1 MTMPASISCDEFD
14 QGVDEL
20 AVGTLGEPERGIL
33 LEHAAVC
40 PVCEAR
46 LNGLAGLADRL
57 LLLVPEVEPPAG
69 FEAGAMARMSS
80 ATTERPAR
88 GAGSPAEFGN
98 VGGAH
103 PGAAGDANGSIANGS
118 IADAGANGSIADGGD
133 PDGGDP
139 DGGDPDA
146 GDTRRADTDTD
157 GLVRDRRHRAP
168 GHRAPGTTANPHAGA
183 RPAAPRKWQKRSWR
197 LVAVAAVAVA
207 VLGAG
212 IALGRTSKRA
222 QPVAVARHGE
232 IMTVAGA
239 DVGTAQIINTPEPH
253 VLLSLKGPLSWGVLN
268 CQLQTAEGR
277 RVSIGSWDYEDNP
290 QGTWAMRI
298 DRSLKGAVLMR
309 IVDQRGAVVATA
321 SLA

>member
-1 MTMPASISCDEFD
+1 MTTPAAITCDEFD

-33 LEHAAVC
+33 LDHAASC
-40 PVCEAR
+40 PACEAR
-46 LNGLAGLADRL
+46 LNWLAGLADRL

-69 FEAGAMARMSS
+69 FEAGAMARMVGAS
-80 ATTERPAR
+80 TDRPERGTDDSPPKVGDTAGAEHASVAGRRRFLGQPPAR
-88 GAGSPAEFGN
+88 VTTNPY
-98 VGGAH
+98 
-103 PGAAGDANGSIANGS
+103 AGDR
-118 IADAGANGSIADGGD
+118 
-133 PDGGDP
+133 P
-139 DGGDPDA
+139 
-146 GDTRRADTDTD
+146 
-157 GLVRDRRHRAP
+157 
-168 GHRAPGTTANPHAGA
+168 
-183 RPAAPRKWQKRSWR
+183 PAARKWQKRSWR
-197 LVAVAAVAVA
+197 LVAVAAVAVV

-298 DRSLKGAVLMR
+298 DRSLTGAVLMR